1 MARRTVVMLTDDI
14 DGSEAT
20 ETVRFG
26 LDGRDYE
33 VDLSKKN
40 AKSLRDGLQR
50 YVEVGRKPGGRRT
63 SRTVGSRNSRGS
75 GGSDR
80 AQLGAVRAWARQQ
93 GMQVS
98 ERGRISARVQEAY
111 NKAH

>member
-40 AKSLRDGLQR
+40 AKSLLDGLKR
-50 YVEVGRKPGGRRT
+50 YVDVGRKAGGRRT
-63 SRTVGSRNSRGS
+63 TRSGSG

-80 AQLGAVRAWARQQ
+80 AQLSAMRAWARQQ
-93 GMQVS
+93 GMEVS
-98 ERGRISARVQEAY
+98 ERGRISARIQEAY

>member
-1 MARRTVVMLTDDI
+1 MARRTVVMLTDDL

-40 AKSLRDGLQR
+40 AK
-50 YVEVGRKPGGRRT
+50 
-63 SRTVGSRNSRGS
+63 
-75 GGSDR
+75 
-80 AQLGAVRAWARQQ
+80 
-93 GMQVS
+93 
-98 ERGRISARVQEAY
+98 
-111 NKAH
+111 

>member
-1 MARRTVVMLTDDI
+1 MLTDDL

-26 LDGRDYE
+26 LDGREYE

-40 AKSLRDGLQR
+40 AKSLRDGLKR
-50 YVEVGRKPGGRRT
+50 YVEVGRRTGGRRT
-63 SRTVGSRNSRGS
+63 SRIGSST
-75 GGSDR
+75 GSDR
-80 AQLGAVRAWARQQ
+80 AHLSAIRAWARQQ
-93 GMQVS
+93 GMEVS

>member
-1 MARRTVVMLTDDI
+1 MARRTVVMLTDDL
-14 DGSEAT
+14 DGSDAT
-20 ETVRFG
+20 ETVRFS

-40 AKSLRDGLQR
+40 AKSLRDGLKR
-50 YVEVGRKPGGRRT
+50 YVEVGRKTGGRRT
-63 SRTVGSRNSRGS
+63 RTSRS
-75 GGSDR
+75 GGSAASDR

-93 GMQVS
+93 GMEVS

>member
-1 MARRTVVMLTDDI
+1 MARRTVVMLTDDL
-14 DGSEAT
+14 DGSDAT

-40 AKSLRDGLQR
+40 AKSLRDGLKR
-50 YVEVGRKPGGRRT
+50 YVEVGRKTGGRRT
-63 SRTVGSRNSRGS
+63 SRSGSTA
-75 GGSDR
+75 GSDR
-80 AQLGAVRAWARQQ
+80 AQLSAVRAWARQQ
-93 GMQVS
+93 GMEVS

>member
-1 MARRTVVMLTDDI
+1 MLTDDL

-40 AKSLRDGLQR
+40 AKSLRDGLKR
-50 YVEVGRKPGGRRT
+50 YVEVGRRTGGRRT
-63 SRTVGSRNSRGS
+63 TRNASS
-75 GGSDR
+75 SGSDR
-80 AQLGAVRAWARQQ
+80 AQLSAIRVWARQQ
-93 GMQVS
+93 GMEVS

>member
-1 MARRTVVMLTDDI
+1 MARRTVVTLTDDL

-40 AKSLRDGLQR
+40 AKSLRDGLKR
-50 YVEVGRKPGGRRT
+50 YVEVGRKTGGRRT
-63 SRTVGSRNSRGS
+63 SRSGSSSSSGS
-75 GGSDR
+75 SDR
-80 AQLGAVRAWARQQ
+80 AQLSAMRAWARQQ
-93 GMQVS
+93 GMEVS
-98 ERGRISARVQEAY
+98 ERGRVSARVQEAY

>member
-1 MARRTVVMLTDDI
+1 MARKTVVMLTDDL

-40 AKSLRDGLQR
+40 AKTLRDGLKR
-50 YVEVGRKPGGRRT
+50 YVEVGRKTGGRRT
-63 SRTVGSRNSRGS
+63 TRSGSSA
-75 GGSDR
+75 GSDR
-80 AQLGAVRAWARQQ
+80 AQLSAIRVWARQQ
-93 GMQVS
+93 GMEVS

>member
-1 MARRTVVMLTDDI
+1 MARRTVVMLTDDL

-26 LDGRDYE
+26 LHRRDYE

-40 AKSLRDGLQR
+40 AKSLRDGLKR
-50 YVEVGRKPGGRRT
+50 YVEVGRKTGGRRT
-63 SRTVGSRNSRGS
+63 SRSGSTS
-75 GGSDR
+75 GSDR
-80 AQLGAVRAWARQQ
+80 AQLSAMRGWARQQ
-93 GMQVS
+93 GMDVS
-98 ERGRISARVQEAY
+98 ERGRISATVQEAY

>member
-1 MARRTVVMLTDDI
+1 MPVYGYLLREDFSSRESQMARRTVVMLTDDL

-40 AKSLRDGLQR
+40 AKSLS
-50 YVEVGRKPGGRRT
+50 GRSQALRR
-63 SRTVGSRNSRGS
+63 GWPQ
-75 GGSDR
+75 DR
-80 AQLGAVRAWARQQ
+80 WPANEP
-93 GMQVS
+93 
-98 ERGRISARVQEAY
+98 ER
-111 NKAH
+111 

>member
-1 MARRTVVMLTDDI
+1 MARRTVVMLTDDL

-40 AKSLRDGLQR
+40 AKSLRDGLKR
-50 YVEVGRKPGGRRT
+50 YVDVGRKTRGRRT
-63 SRTVGSRNSRGS
+63 TRSGSRGV
-75 GGSDR
+75 SDR
-80 AQLGAVRAWARQQ
+80 AQLSAMRAWAKQQ
-93 GMQVS
+93 GMEVS
-98 ERGRISARVQEAY
+98 ERGRISARIQEAY

>member
-1 MARRTVVMLTDDI
+1 MARRTVVMLTDDL

-40 AKSLRDGLQR
+40 AKSLRDGLKR
-50 YVEVGRKPGGRRT
+50 YVEVGRKTGGRRT
-63 SRTVGSRNSRGS
+63 SRS
-75 GGSDR
+75 GRTPGSDR
-80 AQLGAVRAWARQQ
+80 AQLSAMRAWARQQ
-93 GMQVS
+93 GMDVS
-98 ERGRISARVQEAY
+98 ERGRISATVQEAY

>member
-1 MARRTVVMLTDDI
+1 MARRTVVTLTDDL

-40 AKSLRDGLQR
+40 AKSLRDGLKR
-50 YVEVGRKPGGRRT
+50 YVEVGRKTGGRRT
-63 SRTVGSRNSRGS
+63 TRSGGS

-80 AQLGAVRAWARQQ
+80 GQLSAIRAWARQQ
-93 GMQVS
+93 GMEVS

>member
-40 AKSLRDGLQR
+40 AKSLRDGLKR
-50 YVEVGRKPGGRRT
+50 YVKVGRKAAGHLLR
-63 SRTVGSRNSRGS
+63 
-75 GGSDR
+75 
-80 AQLGAVRAWARQQ
+80 
-93 GMQVS
+93 
-98 ERGRISARVQEAY
+98 
-111 NKAH
+111 

>member
-1 MARRTVVMLTDDI
+1 MARRTVVMLTDDL

-33 VDLSKKN
+33 VDLSKRN
-40 AKSLRDGLQR
+40 AKSLRDGLKR
-50 YVEVGRKPGGRRT
+50 YVEVGRKTGGRRT
-63 SRTVGSRNSRGS
+63 SRS
-75 GGSDR
+75 GTGAGSDR
-80 AQLGAVRAWARQQ
+80 GQLSAMRVWARQQ
-93 GMQVS
+93 GMEVS

>member
-1 MARRTVVMLTDDI
+1 MLTDDL

-40 AKSLRDGLQR
+40 AKSLRDGLKR
-50 YVEVGRKPGGRRT
+50 YVEVGRKTGGRRT
-63 SRTVGSRNSRGS
+63 SRSGGTS
-75 GGSDR
+75 GGSGRGDR
-80 AQLGAVRAWARQQ
+80 AQLSAIRAWARQQ
-93 GMQVS
+93 GMEVS

>member
-1 MARRTVVMLTDDI
+1 MARRTVVMLTDDL
-14 DGSEAT
+14 DGSEAA

-40 AKSLRDGLQR
+40 AKSLRDGLKR
-50 YVEVGRKPGGRRT
+50 YVEVGRKTGGRRT
-63 SRTVGSRNSRGS
+63 RRSDSSA
-75 GGSDR
+75 GSDG
-80 AQLGAVRAWARQQ
+80 AQLSAMRVWARQQ
-93 GMQVS
+93 GMDVS
-98 ERGRISARVQEAY
+98 ARGRISARVQEAY